1 METVAV
7 ILAAGSGS
15 RTGLS
20 TPKQFLLLGGKTVLE
35 HSVQTFHNHPGID
48 QVVIVTATEFIGK
61 VQDIVKANNWTK
73 VTAVLPGGKERFD
86 SSLAAVRYFSSK
98 PDMVMLFHDAARPLV
113 SERIITDA
121 LKAMETYNA
130 VDVAIPTVDT
140 IVQCDA
146 QGTHMES
153 IQNRN
158 LLWRMQTPQGF
169 RQKTIARAYEI
180 ALKDSQFTATDDC
193 GTVLRY
199 LPNEK
204 VGIVRGSER
213 NIKLTYADDIS
224 LLEFLLS
231 NGSFY

>member
-1 METVAV
+1 MIMETVAV

-20 TPKQFLLLGGKTVLE
+20 TPKQFLPLGGKTVLE
-35 HSVQTFHNHPGID
+35 HSVQAFHDHPGID
-48 QVVIVTATEFIGK
+48 QVVIVTSAEFMDR
-61 VQDIVKANNWTK
+61 VNSMVKACNWTK

-86 SSLAAVRYFSSK
+86 SSLSAVNHFRNN
-98 PDMVMLFHDAARPLV
+98 PDLVMLFHDAARPLV
-113 SERIITDA
+113 SAGIISDA

-130 VDVAIPTVDT
+130 VDVAIPAVDT

-146 QGTHMES
+146 TGTVMES
-153 IQNRN
+153 IQDRS

-180 ALKDSQFTATDDC
+180 ALKDHAFTATDDC

-199 LPNEK
+199 LPDEK
-204 VGIVRGSER
+204 VGIVRGNER
-213 NIKLTYADDIS
+213 NIKLTYAEDLP
-224 LLEFLLS
+224 LLEFLLK
-231 NGSFY
+231 

>member
-35 HSVQTFHNHPGID
+35 HSVQTFHDHPGID
-48 QVVIVTATEFIGK
+48 QVVIVTSTEFIPK
-61 VQDIVKANNWTK
+61 VQDMVKADNWTK

-86 SSLAAVRYFSSK
+86 SSLAAVHHFSNN
-98 PDMVMLFHDAARPLV
+98 PDLVMLFHDAARPLV
-113 SERIITDA
+113 SARIISDT
-121 LKAMETYNA
+121 LNAMETFNA
-130 VDVAIPTVDT
+130 VDVAIPAVDT

-146 QGTHMES
+146 AGTVMES
-153 IQNRN
+153 VQNRN

-169 RQKTIARAYEI
+169 RQRTIAKAYEI
-180 ALKDSQFTATDDC
+180 ALMDSGFTATDDC

-199 LPNEK
+199 LPHEK
-204 VGIVRGSER
+204 VGIVRGDEK
-213 NIKLTYADDIS
+213 NIKLTYADD
-224 LLEFLLS
+224 LPLMEFLLS
-231 NGSFY
+231 L

>member
-35 HSVQTFHNHPGID
+35 HSVQTFHDHPGID
-48 QVVIVTATEFIGK
+48 QVVIVTSTEFIPK
-61 VQDIVKANNWTK
+61 VQDMVKADNWTK

-86 SSLAAVRYFSSK
+86 SSLAAVHHFSNN
-98 PDMVMLFHDAARPLV
+98 PDLVMLFHDAARPLV
-113 SERIITDA
+113 SARIISDT
-121 LKAMETYNA
+121 LKAMETFNA
-130 VDVAIPTVDT
+130 VDVAIPAVDT

-146 QGTHMES
+146 AGTVMES
-153 IQNRN
+153 VQNRN

-169 RQKTIARAYEI
+169 RQKTIAKAYEI
-180 ALKDSQFTATDDC
+180 ALMDSGFTATDDC

-199 LPNEK
+199 LPHEK
-204 VGIVRGSER
+204 VGIVRGDEK
-213 NIKLTYADDIS
+213 NIKLTYADD
-224 LLEFLLS
+224 LPLMEFLLS
-231 NGSFY
+231 L

>member
-35 HSVQTFHNHPGID
+35 HSVRTFHDHPGID
-48 QVVIVTATEFIGK
+48 QVIIVTSPEFIPK

-86 SSLAAVRYFSSK
+86 SSLAAVHHFSHN
-98 PDMVMLFHDAARPLV
+98 PGLVMLFHDAARPLV
-113 SERIITDA
+113 SARIISDT
-121 LKAMETYNA
+121 LKAMETFNA
-130 VDVAIPTVDT
+130 VDVAIPAVDT

-146 QGTHMES
+146 AGSVMES
-153 IQNRN
+153 VQNRN

-169 RQKTIARAYEI
+169 RQQTIARAYEI
-180 ALKDSQFTATDDC
+180 ALKDPGFTATDDC

-199 LPNEK
+199 LPDEK

-213 NIKLTYADDIS
+213 NIKLTYADDLP
-224 LLEFLLS
+224 LLDFLLS
-231 NGSFY
+231 LHNV

>member
-1 METVAV
+1 MNTVGV

-20 TPKQFLLLGGKTVLE
+20 TPKQFLPLGGKTVLE
-35 HSVQTFHNHPGID
+35 HSVQTFNDHPGID
-48 QVVIVTATEFIGK
+48 QVVIVTAPEFIDRVK
-61 VQDIVKANNWTK
+61 TLFKANNWKK

-86 SSLAAVRYFSSK
+86 SSLAAVRYFREY

-113 SERIITDA
+113 SERIITDT
-121 LKAMETYNA
+121 LKAMETCNA
-130 VDVAIPTVDT
+130 VDVAIPAVDT

-146 QGTHMES
+146 RGTVMES
-153 IQNRN
+153 IQDRS

-169 RQKTIARAYEI
+169 RQHTIQKAYEI
-180 ALKDSQFTATDDC
+180 ALKDPQFTATDDC

-199 LPNEK
+199 LPQEK

-213 NIKLTYADDIS
+213 NIKLTYADDLS

-231 NGSFY
+231 SPER

>member
-35 HSVQTFHNHPGID
+35 HSVQTFHDHPGID
-48 QVVIVTATEFIGK
+48 QMVIVTSTEFIPK
-61 VQDIVKANNWTK
+61 VQDMVKADNWTK

-86 SSLAAVRYFSSK
+86 SSLAAVHHFSNN
-98 PDMVMLFHDAARPLV
+98 PDLVMLFHDAARPLV
-113 SERIITDA
+113 SARIISDT
-121 LKAMETYNA
+121 LKAMETFNA
-130 VDVAIPTVDT
+130 VDVAIPAVDT

-146 QGTHMES
+146 AGTVMES
-153 IQNRN
+153 VQNRN

-169 RQKTIARAYEI
+169 RQKTIAKAYEI
-180 ALKDSQFTATDDC
+180 ALMDSGFTATDDC

-199 LPNEK
+199 LPHEK
-204 VGIVRGSER
+204 VGIVRGDEK
-213 NIKLTYADDIS
+213 NIKLTYADD
-224 LLEFLLS
+224 LPLMEFLLS
-231 NGSFY
+231 L

>member
-1 METVAV
+1 MNTVGV

-20 TPKQFLLLGGKTVLE
+20 TPKQFLPLGGKTVLE

-48 QVVIVTATEFIGK
+48 QVVIVTATEFIER
-61 VQDIVKANNWTK
+61 VQDIVQANKWAK
-73 VTAVLPGGKERFD
+73 VSAVLPGGKERFD
-86 SSLAAVRYFSSK
+86 SSLAAVRFFADK
-98 PDMVMLFHDAARPLV
+98 PDTVMLFHDAARPLV

-130 VDVAIPTVDT
+130 VDVAIPAVDT
-140 IVQCDA
+140 IVQCNKE
-146 QGTHMES
+146 GTYMTS
-153 IQNRN
+153 IQDRS

-169 RQKTIARAYEI
+169 RQKTIDLAYRI
-180 ALKDSQFTATDDC
+180 ALKDAQFTATDDC

-199 LPNEK
+199 LPDEK

-213 NIKLTYADDIS
+213 NIKLTYADDLS

-231 NGSFY
+231 TPER

>member
-1 METVAV
+1 MSTVGV

-20 TPKQFLLLGGKTVLE
+20 TPKQFLPLGGKTVLE
-35 HSVQTFHNHPGID
+35 HSVQTFHDHPGID
-48 QVVIVTATEFIGK
+48 EVVIVTAPQFISRIEQM
-61 VQDIVKANNWTK
+61 VQTDGWHK

-86 SSLAAVRYFSSK
+86 SSLAAVRYFSDK
-98 PDMVMLFHDAARPLV
+98 PDTIMLFHDAARPLV
-113 SERIITDA
+113 SGRIITDA

-130 VDVAIPTVDT
+130 VDVAVPAVDT
-140 IVQCDA
+140 IVQCNRE
-146 QGTHMES
+146 GTFMTS
-153 IQNRN
+153 IEDRN

-169 RQKTIARAYEI
+169 RQRTIDEAYRI
-180 ALKDSQFTATDDC
+180 ALQDPGFTATDDC

-199 LPNEK
+199 LPDEK

-213 NIKLTYADDIS
+213 NIKLTYADDLS

-231 NGSFY
+231 SQE

>member
-1 METVAV
+1 MNTVGV

-35 HSVQTFHNHPGID
+35 HSVQTFHDHPCID
-48 QVVIVTATEFIGK
+48 QVVIVTAEEFIHR
-61 VQDIVKANNWTK
+61 VQDLAKANSWTK

-86 SSLAAVRYFSSK
+86 SSLAAVRHFSDS
-98 PDMVMLFHDAARPLV
+98 PDTVMLFHDAARPLV
-113 SERIITDA
+113 SAGIITDT
-121 LKAMETYNA
+121 LKAMETYDA
-130 VDVAIPTVDT
+130 VDVAIPAVDT
-140 IVQCDA
+140 IVQCDP

-153 IQNRN
+153 IQDRS

-169 RQKTIARAYEI
+169 RQKTIEKAYQI

-199 LPNEK
+199 LPDVK

-213 NIKLTYADDIS
+213 NIKLTYSDDLS

-231 NGSFY
+231 CQ